1 MMYVLAI
8 LGFPSSLCDE
18 LYEVVLLSCVNH
30 LFSFPPGQLDA
41 KSLHDRFRHKHR
53 TELSRIQDRQA
64 TLDGLIARSDLLV
77 SKLHKLSSKESGSL
91 VLLKELPS
99 SYQTLKREIEHKA
112 KLLASLDKHLMGPL
126 ALAARQDDLDER
138 DKLISAI
145 ETTLNDEQRED
156 GEVFAASPIANGA
169 ADTALA
175 QFDDR
180 RLMDHGE
187 YAQNGLPSENGNEPQ
202 EAIAVEAD
210 ECMEVDPKATE
221 SPKRVQ
227 QEMEV
232 DGAAQQE
239 LVMEG
244 QEAEADEQG
253 MELPSLGV
261 PCASVN
267 ALAQEGGV
275 SSVDAAPTGGAL
287 EVNNEGTSVPT
298 ADLKGPEMDM
308 GTQPAQYETHST
320 EAKTATADK
329 EAPIDLE
336 VVKVKAF
343 SADLEGPHTEPETPN
358 TEVKTESTKAES
370 QGVQLAVSEDEPDR
384 EVEGT
389 LQRNAVDTLP
399 LLNYSNSPD
408 IVSQQAG
415 ESAVQQDSAK
425 DGGEAVNSAKTV
437 ALGTDRQPEEAT
449 SIESIGEAEQKVCET
464 PEVSPASDGVSSPL
478 GLEPPTNAHK
488 VPTLISD
495 QGRRHSSPHEQ
506 ESEEHGEGSPPP
518 AKVRKLSDDTLSQVK
533 KDESSEA
540 SVSEGSLDPLAREH
554 EEITATTRVDETDRE
569 AKWQQQVDS
578 VPEMGTITSTRSGE
592 EDVGSP
598 MDSSCT
604 NIDETAEEAVSRS
617 PGQAGEEPADVGSSM
632 GSPVVKSHT
641 EESKSPVEVAKSPVT
656 PIPIPTAS
664 EGSTGAAG
672 DTLVSP
678 QPVKSPIPTYS
689 GRKRSKSADSPV
701 NGDESSVG
709 SKRRHSMSNNT
720 SVKSPVDSNMP
731 QEDASKVPLEE
742 EVHEAIGQPDQ
753 KTDMDV
759 GEIHPPL
766 EGAAQQVVGT
776 QSPMTEE
783 AFSPVSSTEDATS
796 LAAENDESKPGDSAS
811 VIQKDSL
818 NADEVR
824 SEQVADRGDD
834 AVTLPPMP
842 LEETVER
849 SPNES
854 TDGVLLSETYTE
866 VDRVLSPILEEASQ
880 DLLEC
885 DTDEQ
890 EGAPPENNPADVSDS
905 SDLMVRSVEA
915 ESPEDERKSL
925 ELQAVEPNGS
935 KFSEQQLVDETRTQ
949 TVEHSRSLEVRDD
962 TSMDPSKEAS
972 PVPSE
977 GEPVPPGTE
986 GDAADEEEYEAGH
999 LLLSR
1004 RQTKSASVSDS
1015 KEPEEVEMETSTSV
1029 EAAGTEHEELVMDCD
1044 THVCS
1049 TDVLHDRVDNSA
1061 AVDDMDTEEHTA
1073 DLLQFQ
1079 EESHLRTSEEPS
1091 FVSGDHSDLSSLQ
1104 PSATGEDDEEDTVDG
1119 LQQGLGSDEVA
1130 SLVNTA
1136 EVPSTSAESVA
1147 ASDEPLRAAAE
1158 VVDSPKEAVLSQTEP
1173 VTPPGES
1180 MASSTEPITPPRELA
1195 ISPAEPV
1202 ISLVSSSKEPM
1213 TSPLHSPNEPVT
1225 SLHSPKEPVTSPLHS
1240 PKEPVTSP
1248 LHSPKEPVTS
1258 PVNLPLEPVTSPK
1271 EPVIPVHSLKEP
1283 VTSPVT
1289 PPVHSPKETVTSPI
1303 SSPVHSPKEPVTL
1316 PVISPVHSPKEPV
1329 TSPVTSPV
1337 HSDKEPVTSPVTS
1350 PVHSDKEPVNS
1361 SKEPFTSPA
1370 TSPITSPVHPAEE
1383 PVSSSKSPVIS
1394 PEEPDPCATV
1404 HTSSPEDPV
1413 LTHTEPPSFAE
1424 EAAAHSQPPPADVPV
1439 ECEGQAQYKGLGGS
1453 ESEDKDE
1460 PQSPVH
1466 AAPLEEGLLDDLLD
1480 ETGQVTQGGS
1490 EEEHEIH
1497 PGDVSLLDDDSSV
1510 DGQLAEPAVD
1520 SEKAEQG
1527 SDRHAE
1533 QKQGS
1538 VSEDV
1543 KEEVEQLTANES
1555 GTKDTSEKEEKC
1567 AGEGEESVDFR
1578 CSVDTSGP
1586 STSEQVHEGE
1596 DVLLGREAHSYPS
1609 TAPAL
1614 AQEPEESNPG
1624 QSENEEEGGGTSG
1637 TSAIRGLVAYG
1648 DSGSSSE
1655 DENTEETDSISAS
1668 VPSAVGVQ
1676 PETGEQLHEGS
1687 HGDAPQDA
1695 ARPPSSTGE
1704 TTRQNKEGSPSN
1716 AENGEEEMDTSNVA
1730 EEDCSDEMDL
1740 S

>member
-1 MMYVLAI
+1 M
-8 LGFPSSLCDE
+8 
-18 LYEVVLLSCVNH
+18 
-30 LFSFPPGQLDA
+30 
-41 KSLHDRFRHKHR
+41 HDRFRHKHR

-77 SKLHKLSSKESGSL
+77 SKLHKLSNKESGSL

-112 KLLASLDKHLMGPL
+112 KLLASLDKHLIGPL
-126 ALAARQDDLDER
+126 ALAARQDDLGER

-156 GEVFAASPIANGA
+156 GEVFAASPITNGA

-180 RLMDHGE
+180 RLMDHDE
-187 YAQNGLPSENGNEPQ
+187 YPQNGLPSENGNEPQ
-202 EAIAVEAD
+202 ETIAVEGD
-210 ECMEVDPKATE
+210 ECMEVEPKATE

-244 QEAEADEQG
+244 QKPEADGQG
-253 MELPSLGV
+253 VKLPSLGV

-267 ALAQEGGV
+267 ALVQEGGV
-275 SSVDAAPTGGAL
+275 SPIDAELTGGAL

-298 ADLKGPEMDM
+298 ANLKGLEMDV
-308 GTQPAQYETHST
+308 GTPPAQVETHST

-336 VVKVKAF
+336 AVKAKAF

-358 TEVKTESTKAES
+358 TEVKTEGMEAES
-370 QGVQLAVSEDEPDR
+370 QGVQLAVSDVEPDR
-384 EVEGT
+384 EVEGA

-425 DGGEAVNSAKTV
+425 DGGEAVYSAKTV
-437 ALGTDRQPEEAT
+437 APGTDQQPEEAS

-464 PEVSPASDGVSSPL
+464 PEESPASDGVSSPL

-488 VPTLISD
+488 VPTLTSD

-506 ESEEHGEGSPPP
+506 ESEEHREGSPPP
-518 AKVRKLSDDTLSQVK
+518 AKVRKLSDDTLPQVR

-540 SVSEGSLDPLAREH
+540 PVSEAILEPLPREF
-554 EEITATTRVDETDRE
+554 EEITATTRVDETDGE
-569 AKWQQQVDS
+569 VKWQQQVDS
-578 VPEMGTITSTRSGE
+578 VPKMGTVTSTRSE
-592 EDVGSP
+592 EENVDSP

-617 PGQAGEEPADVGSSM
+617 PGQAGEEPVDVGSSM
-632 GSPVVKSHT
+632 ESPVVKSPT
-641 EESKSPVEVAKSPVT
+641 EESKSLVEVAKSPVT

-664 EGSTGAAG
+664 EGSTGAAS

-678 QPVKSPIPTYS
+678 QPVKSPTPTYS

-701 NGDESSVG
+701 NGDESSVS
-709 SKRRHSMSNNT
+709 SKRRHSMSSNT
-720 SVKSPVDSNMP
+720 SVKSPVDSNMS

-742 EVHEAIGQPDQ
+742 DVHEAIGQPDH
-753 KTDMDV
+753 KTNMDV
-759 GEIHPPL
+759 SEIHPPL
-766 EGAAQQVVGT
+766 EEAAQQVVGS

-783 AFSPVSSTEDATS
+783 AFSPVSSTEGGTS
-796 LAAENDESKPGDSAS
+796 LAAENDESKTGDAAS
-811 VIQKDSL
+811 VIQNESL

-824 SEQVADRGDD
+824 SEEVADRGDD

-842 LEETVER
+842 LEGTVER
-849 SPNES
+849 SPIES

-890 EGAPPENNPADVSDS
+890 EGAPPENNPADVGDS
-905 SDLMVRSVEA
+905 SDLMVRSVEV
-915 ESPEDERKSL
+915 ESPKDEQKGL
-925 ELQAVEPNGS
+925 ALQTVEPNSS
-935 KFSEQQLVDETRTQ
+935 KFSEQQLVDETRLQ

-962 TSMDPSKEAS
+962 MSMDPSKEVS

-986 GDAADEEEYEAGH
+986 GDAADEEEYEPGH

-1029 EAAGTEHEELVMDCD
+1029 EAAGTEHEELAMEYD
-1044 THVCS
+1044 THMGS
-1049 TDVLHDRVDNSA
+1049 TDEDVLHDKVDNSA

-1079 EESHLRTSEEPS
+1079 EESHLPTSEEPS
-1091 FVSGDHSDLSSLQ
+1091 FVSGDHSDLSRLQ
-1104 PSATGEDDEEDTVDG
+1104 PSATGEDDEESTVDG
-1119 LQQGLGSDEVA
+1119 PQQGLVSDEVA

-1136 EVPSTSAESVA
+1136 EVPSTSAECTA
-1147 ASDEPLRAAAE
+1147 ASGEPLRAAAE
-1158 VVDSPKEAVLSQTEP
+1158 VVDSPKEAAPPQTEP

-1180 MASSTEPITPPRELA
+1180 MASSTEPIAPPKELA
-1195 ISPAEPV
+1195 TSPAEPV
-1202 ISLVSSSKEPM
+1202 ISLVSSSKEP
-1213 TSPLHSPNEPVT
+1213 
-1225 SLHSPKEPVTSPLHS
+1225 VTSPLR
-1240 PKEPVTSP
+1240 
-1248 LHSPKEPVTS
+1248 SPKEPVTS

-1271 EPVIPVHSLKEP
+1271 EVVTPVRFPKEPVSSPITSPVRSPVTSPVHSPKEPVTSPITSPVHSPKEP

-1289 PPVHSPKETVTSPI
+1289 SPVHSPKETVTSPV
-1303 SSPVHSPKEPVTL
+1303 SSSVHSPKETVTSPVTSPVHSPKEPVTSPITSPVHSPKEPVTS

-1329 TSPVTSPV
+1329 TSPVTSPA
-1337 HSDKEPVTSPVTS
+1337 
-1350 PVHSDKEPVNS
+1350 HSDKEPVNS
-1361 SKEPFTSPA
+1361 SKGPVTSPA
-1370 TSPITSPVHPAEE
+1370 TSPITSPVHPTEE
-1383 PVSSSKSPVIS
+1383 PVCSPQ
-1394 PEEPDPCATV
+1394 EPDPRATV

-1413 LTHTEPPSFAE
+1413 FTHTEPPSFAE

-1439 ECEGQAQYKGLGGS
+1439 ECEGQAQYKGMGGS

-1460 PQSPVH
+1460 TQSPVH
-1466 AAPLEEGLLDDLLD
+1466 VAPLEEGLLDDLLD

-1497 PGDVSLLDDDSSV
+1497 PGDVSLLDDDWSV

-1520 SEKAEQG
+1520 SEKAEEG
-1527 SDRHAE
+1527 SDLHAE
-1533 QKQGS
+1533 QMQGS

-1543 KEEVEQLTANES
+1543 KKEVEQLTANES
-1555 GTKDTSEKEEKC
+1555 VAKDTSEEEEKC
-1567 AGEGEESVDFR
+1567 AGEGEESVDFSY
-1578 CSVDTSGP
+1578 SVDTSGP

-1596 DVLLGREAHSYPS
+1596 DALLPAEAQSCLS
-1609 TAPAL
+1609 TAPGL

-1624 QSENEEEGGGTSG
+1624 HSENEEVGGTSG
-1637 TSAIRGLVAYG
+1637 TCAIIGLVAYG

-1655 DENTEETDSISAS
+1655 DENTEERDSIGAS

-1687 HGDAPQDA
+1687 HSHMPQEA

-1704 TTRQNKEGSPSN
+1704 TNHQNKETGPSN

-1730 EEDCSDEMDL
+1730 EEDCSEEMDL